1 MEKALFILKQFHCRK
16 VIYVVE
22 EMSVRILGFERTCL
36 NAILQIHFI
45 SVINIKLWV
54 NLLLVFIYQ
63 IKKQY

>member
-54 NLLLVFIYQ
+54 NL
-63 IKKQY
+63 